1 MKLRVSIIAA
11 IAAFASVPANAAVIG
26 DFRLDGSL
34 TNVAGGALT
43 LSNNGGALGASGI
56 AFGAGH
62 GPSITGFAST
72 GVYSVEVA
80 FSLSTLSGWTRLLE
94 FKGLTADTGLYSYAQ
109 RAYFY
114 NSTISPQG
122 DLMPDT
128 MARLVFTRDGAGNS
142 VAYIGNDAVISFND
156 AGNLATITSV
166 LNFFNDD
173 IVLGGEQSAGFVDY
187 IRIYD
192 TALSLEQV
200 TLLAP
205 PAVNGAVPEPTT
217 WALMLAGFGLAGSA
231 MRRRRRVSATA

>member
-1 MKLRVSIIAA
+1 M
-11 IAAFASVPANAAVIG
+11 AAFASIPANAAVIG

-34 TNVAGGALT
+34 ANAAGGTLS

-62 GPSITGFAST
+62 GPSIAGFANT

-114 NSTISPQG
+114 DSTISPQG

-142 VAYIGNDAVISFND
+142 VAYIGNNAVISFID
-156 AGNLATITSV
+156 TGNLATITSV

-173 IVLGGEQSAGFVDY
+173 AVLGGEQSAGFVDY

-192 TALSLEQV
+192 TALSADQV
-200 TLLAP
+200 SSLVP
-205 PAVNGAVPEPTT
+205 PAVSGAVPEPGT
-217 WALMLAGFGLAGSA
+217 WAMMLAGLGFVGAA
-231 MRRRRRVSATA
+231 NRRRIRISAIA